1 MQTITFQNQIRTKL
15 TVLFLLFGILPALVI
30 YGFFYFNAGT
40 FERAFREPIRQ
51 TAVSIG
57 DTIDRNLF
65 ERYGDV
71 QAFGLNSAA
80 TDPANW
86 GRPNEKNPLIR
97 AMNGYMTGYGIYKLM
112 VLVDMAGQVLAVN
125 SVDASGKPLN
135 TASVYNADF
144 SEAEWFKAALA
155 GKFLEGQNG
164 ITGTVVGQPQPNA
177 TVGSIY
183 GDKGFTLV
191 FAAPVSDGNGTT
203 VGIWAN
209 FADFALVEGIVGTY
223 YETLAAQGMS
233 NAELTLLDAEG
244 RVIVDYDPKGQGW
257 SDYRRNFDVIGKL
270 NLSEVGVAAA
280 KAAISGETGSMDSL
294 HARKKITQAAGFAYS
309 NGAYGYPGLGWSTLV
324 RIPVEEA
331 YAAVRFVDL
340 EMTIAIAGGAVVI
353 VFAGLFIG
361 TGASRPINSMT
372 AAMTALSDGDTT
384 VEVPALDRRDE
395 IGTMAKAV
403 SVFKDNAIEKQ
414 RLQAEQLEM
423 EKRALE
429 DRRKARNDLADAF
442 NSTVK
447 GIVDNVASEST
458 ELESA
463 AQTMKTTAEQ
473 TTTQATAVASAA
485 DQASANVQTVA
496 AATEELSA
504 TVNEIGQQV
513 AESSRIS
520 AEAVTEAEST
530 NQHVRSLSTSVQKI
544 SEVVQLINDIAEQT
558 NLLALNATIEAARAG
573 EAGKGF
579 AVVASEVKSLASQT
593 AKATEEIGQ
602 QIADVQGATGSTV
615 AAIDS
620 IASTISRMNEIA
632 TGIAAAVE
640 EQGAATLEIT
650 RNTQE
655 AATGTSSVSANIT
668 DVTQAATESGSAAS
682 QVLASAGDLSRQSER
697 LSTEVDAFIA
707 KIRAG

>member
-1 MQTITFQNQIRTKL
+1 MQAITFQNQIRTKL

-86 GRPNEKNPLIR
+86 GRPDEKNPLIR

-144 SEAEWFKAALA
+144 SGAEWFKAAKA

-164 ITGTVVGQPQPNA
+164 ITGTVVGQPQSNT

-183 GDKGFTLV
+183 GDEGFTLV
-191 FAAPVSDGNGTT
+191 FAAPVSDRNGTT

-209 FADFALVEGIVGTY
+209 FADFGLVEGIVGTY
-223 YETLAAQGMS
+223 YESLAAQGMS

-270 NLSEVGVAAA
+270 NLAEVGVAAA
-280 KAAISGETGSMDSL
+280 KAAISGETGSMDSQ
-294 HARKKITQAAGFAYS
+294 HARKGIIQAAGFAHS
-309 NGAYGYPGLGWSTLV
+309 AGAYGYPGLGWSTLV

-331 YAAVRFVDL
+331 YAAVRFVNL
-340 EMTIAIAGGAVVI
+340 EMTIAIAVGAVVI

-423 EKRALE
+423 EKRAIE

-442 NSTVK
+442 DSTVK
-447 GIVDNVASEST
+447 GIVDNVASAST

-473 TTTQATAVASAA
+473 TTMQATAVASAA

-602 QIADVQGATGSTV
+602 QIGDVQGATGSTV

-620 IASTISRMNEIA
+620 IAATISRMNEIA

-655 AATGTSSVSANIT
+655 AATGTSSVSSNIS

-682 QVLASAGDLSRQSER
+682 QVLASAGDLSRQSEH